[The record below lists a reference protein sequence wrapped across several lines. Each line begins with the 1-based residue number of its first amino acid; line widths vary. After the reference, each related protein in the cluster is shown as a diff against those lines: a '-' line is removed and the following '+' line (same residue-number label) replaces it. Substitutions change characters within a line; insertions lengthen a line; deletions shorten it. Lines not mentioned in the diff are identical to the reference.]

1 VQQRRPYWEMIWTK
15 MKARIEKQRI
25 PEAESGGREYTRQC
39 REKVKVLNEEA
50 HNLLKPRQCYSYPS
64 VTACAYRLILCT

>member
-1 VQQRRPYWEMIWTK
+1 

-39 REKVKVLNEEA
+39 REKVEVLNEEA
-50 HNLLKPRQCYSYPS
+50 HNLLKPRQCYSPQSLHVHIDYIVYLDS
-64 VTACAYRLILCT
+64 VIPI